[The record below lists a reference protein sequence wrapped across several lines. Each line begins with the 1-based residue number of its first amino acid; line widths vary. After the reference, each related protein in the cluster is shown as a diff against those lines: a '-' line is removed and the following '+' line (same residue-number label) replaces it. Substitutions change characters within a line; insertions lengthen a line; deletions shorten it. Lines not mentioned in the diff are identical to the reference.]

1 MGCGQARS
9 LRRQR
14 ESFFA
19 YWAWYC
25 ARTPV
30 THPFEPIPE
39 STQVHVDR
47 LLGAQVGDYRVL
59 ERAGEGRLG
68 TIYRAQQL
76 ASGKAVS
83 LQVLRT
89 ELLGNDEE
97 AKAAN
102 AIKAPG
108 VVPVL
113 SFGQVPDGRRY
124 RVMEPLGGEAL
135 DQVLQRKG
143 KLSPKETIALLDQ
156 VAVVLQAAHAWAV
169 MHGNLGPSSVYV
181 SGNTVKLIDFGLARR
196 KVTALDDLRALGA
209 LGFTLMTG
217 EELREG
223 AAPPP
228 LSAAIP
234 EEFDRLLRELMEQRH
249 VDATSA
255 RRELAQVDLLLD
267 TPAPSLVAQTKAL
280 PVKRSRAPLFAMLG
294 LVLVGGAGA
303 AFFFLQPTE
312 PEFDPN
318 SVTTPSIAEDDEE
331 LEDPETTP
339 DQQPDQP
346 TTPDSPEPRPRAK
359 IAKTPRPVPSA
370 EELYALTSQL
380 ESRLRKQP
388 PRYGDDI
395 DAALFVLN
403 KQRLRLSGSPSLEER
418 KDVAK
423 QLAGWKRSYLRKK

>member
-1 MGCGQARS
+1 
-9 LRRQR
+9 
-14 ESFFA
+14 
-19 YWAWYC
+19 
-25 ARTPV
+25 V
-30 THPFEPIPE
+30 TQPFEPIPE

-47 LLGAQVGDYRVL
+47 LLGAQVGDFRVL

-76 ASGKAVS
+76 ASGKTVS

-124 RVMEPLGGEAL
+124 RVMEPLEGEAL
-135 DQVLQRKG
+135 DQLLQRKG
-143 KLSPKETIALLDQ
+143 KLSPKETVQLLDQ

-169 MHGNLGPSSVYV
+169 VHGNLGPSSVYI

-196 KVTALDDLRALGA
+196 KVTAFDDLRSLGA

-234 EEFDRLLRELMEQRH
+234 EDFDRLLRELMEQRH

-255 RRELAQVDLLLD
+255 RRELAQVGLLLD
-267 TPAPSLVAQTKAL
+267 SPAPSVVAPPK
-280 PVKRSRAPLFAMLG
+280 PVKRSRAPLFVLLG
-294 LVLVGGAGA
+294 LLLAGGAGA
-303 AFFFLQPTE
+303 AARFFLQPAE
-312 PEFDPN
+312 PEFDSN

-331 LEDPETTP
+331 LEEPETTP
-339 DQQPDQP
+339 EQQPDQP
-346 TTPDSPEPRPRAK
+346 ITPDSPEPRPRPK
-359 IAKTPRPVPSA
+359 IAKTPRPVPTA

>member
-1 MGCGQARS
+1 
-9 LRRQR
+9 
-14 ESFFA
+14 
-19 YWAWYC
+19 
-25 ARTPV
+25 V
-30 THPFEPIPE
+30 TQPFEPIPE

-76 ASGKAVS
+76 QSGKAVS

-124 RVMEPLGGEAL
+124 RVMEPLEGEAL
-135 DQVLQRKG
+135 DQVVQRKG
-143 KLSPKETIALLDQ
+143 KLTPKETIQLLDQ

-169 MHGNLGPSSVYV
+169 VHGNLGASSVYLAN
-181 SGNTVKLIDFGLARR
+181 GAVKLIDFGLARR
-196 KVTALDDLRALGA
+196 KVTTQDDLRALGA

-228 LSAAIP
+228 LSATIP
-234 EEFDRLLRELMEQRH
+234 EEFDRLLRELIEQRH
-249 VDATSA
+249 ADATSA
-255 RRELAQVDLLLD
+255 RRELAQVGLLLD
-267 TPAPSLVAQTKAL
+267 SPGAAPAPAA
-280 PVKRSRAPLFAMLG
+280 PVKTPPAKGSRAPLFAMLG
-294 LVLVGGAGA
+294 LLLVGGGAGA
-303 AFFFLQPTE
+303 AFFFWPTE
-312 PEFDPN
+312 PEFDSN
-318 SVTTPSIAEDDEE
+318 SVSTPSIAEEDDELDE
-331 LEDPETTP
+331 PEAAE
-339 DQQPDQP
+339 QPPEQP
-346 TTPDSPEPRPRAK
+346 APDSPEPKPRPR
-359 IAKTPRPVPSA
+359 ITKTPKPVPSA
-370 EELYALTSQL
+370 EELYTLMSQL

-388 PRYGDDI
+388 LRYGDDP

-403 KQRLRLSGSPSLEER
+403 KQRLRLSGSPTLEER